1 MGQDGPSLPIDFKFL
16 FENAFKSILIKSK
29 LINEMTNQLRQ
40 YMKNKI
46 QVKAEI
52 NLVSKFNLKCKF

>member
-16 FENAFKSILIKSK
+16 FENSFKSILIKSK